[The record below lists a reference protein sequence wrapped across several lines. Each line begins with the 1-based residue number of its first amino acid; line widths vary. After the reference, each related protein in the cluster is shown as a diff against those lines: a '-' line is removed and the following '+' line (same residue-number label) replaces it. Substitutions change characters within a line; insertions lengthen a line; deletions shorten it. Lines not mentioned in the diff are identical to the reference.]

1 MTCLFLPPEKL
12 TVKKII
18 IQGENARYLS
28 SVLRLKP
35 GELITIFDGQGN
47 RYTSRICTIHKK
59 EVTAEKIKQEQY
71 SAESPLSVTL
81 VQGIPKADKMDL
93 IVQKT
98 TELGINKIIPLIT
111 RYSQVKHTTKVER
124 WRKIA
129 LSASRQSGRE
139 KVPFIA
145 EPILFR
151 DFFSTYKNTNGL
163 IFSEKEENRK
173 LREVLT
179 GFKNFK
185 EITLIVGPEGG
196 FSQEE
201 VTSSIEKGFTAVSL
215 GTRILRTETAPITV
229 LSIIQYELGDM
240 Q

>member
-1 MTCLFLPPEKL
+1 
-12 TVKKII
+12 
-18 IQGENARYLS
+18 
-28 SVLRLKP
+28 
-35 GELITIFDGQGN
+35 
-47 RYTSRICTIHKK
+47 
-59 EVTAEKIKQEQY
+59 
-71 SAESPLSVTL
+71 
-81 VQGIPKADKMDL
+81 MDL